1 MVICNTKDANSIDF
15 LCDLGIIVMEQKY
28 LEGGI
33 KMAVSSIRLDDHV
46 KKETARI
53 ADKLGMSVNSVIE
66 ILLRKFIRDKG
77 FVEPLRL
84 DDELEKPYLD
94 MSPREMELD
103 LQRAVHNRSVEDQD
117 AFETLFDDTGRM
129 YRRYD
134 DGRVE
139 YVLD

>member
-1 MVICNTKDANSIDF
+1 MVTCNTKDANSIDF

-33 KMAVSSIRLDDHV
+33 KMAVSSIRLDD
-46 KKETARI
+46 
-53 ADKLGMSVNSVIE
+53 
-66 ILLRKFIRDKG
+66 
-77 FVEPLRL
+77 
-84 DDELEKPYLD
+84 ELEKPYLD

-103 LQRAVHNRSVEDQD
+103 MQRAVHNRSVEDQD
-117 AFETLFDDTGRM
+117 AFVTLFDDTGRM

-139 YVLD
+139 YVLL